1 MTKPADIN
9 FNPILIDMKFFL
21 KSAFALT
28 VTLSGA
34 VAQQPKPATGMRDAV
49 THDQLVLN
57 MRKAAQNDPMR
68 NLKPAAGEDPS
79 LVNQPKDLVA
89 ASDIISFGGNT
100 TLVPKRAILAM
111 PKGVADRVKYQPGT
125 KIISWLDFY
134 TLNRG
139 WITTVEVSRPQAE
152 GNVPLDEKIAQNI
165 AKSSNLVVAT
175 YQGGPI
181 SVLPP
186 KAPADPAKPA
196 PNAAVP
202 TATASTNSNAK

>member
-1 MTKPADIN
+1 MKS
-9 FNPILIDMKFFL
+9 ILKGT
-21 KSAFALT
+21 FALG
-28 VTLSGA
+28 VSICGA
-34 VAQQPKPATGMRDAV
+34 FAQQPKPASAMRDAV
-49 THDQLVLN
+49 THDQLVLA
-57 MRKAAQNDPMR
+57 MRKAAQSDPMR
-68 NLKPAAGEDPS
+68 GLKPAAGEDPS

-89 ASDIISFGGNT
+89 SSDIISFGGNS

-111 PKGVADRVKYQPGT
+111 PKGVADRVKYQPGS
-125 KIISWLDFY
+125 KIVSWLEFY

-152 GNVPLDEKIAQNI
+152 GNVPIDEKIAQSI

-186 KAPADPAKPA
+186 KTPADPAKPA
-196 PNAAVP
+196 PNS
-202 TATASTNSNAK
+202 ATASTNPNAK